1 MNHKERVRSALAR
14 QGYDRLP
21 VRYMGEP
28 VVTQALVAHLGA
40 TDYEALLDRLGVD
53 WRYVQPDYC
62 GPAPRTF
69 PDGSRELVWPDRG
82 WPVPTRYQDVA
93 YSQGVYTEST
103 WRPFEGVN
111 DPAELAQFDFPVPEW
126 LDYSQVRA
134 KCEAFPEHAIV
145 TGTPGV
151 LDFINGVAHSRGIER
166 VLMDIALE
174 DPVYL
179 ALLEKKE
186 AYHYAAVERTL
197 QAAGGLIDVVQTGED
212 LGTQLGLL
220 LRPAKFER
228 LFAARYQVFFDMV
241 HRYGARVM
249 MHSCGSV
256 RGLLPRLIDL
266 GLDILDV
273 VQVSAAR
280 MNLVELQAEFGRDLA
295 FCGTM
300 CVQAILPKMSTAQ
313 IAEEVALRR
322 QLFPDGGLILGPT
335 HAIQPD
341 TPLEN
346 ILTMYQSTGSLE
358 NIPGGK
364 HSL

>member
-1 MNHKERVRSALAR
+1 MSHKERVRSALAR
-14 QGYDRLP
+14 RGYDRLP

-28 VVTQALVAHLGA
+28 VVTDALIDHFGIG
-40 TDYEALLDRLGVD
+40 DYERLLEVLGVD

-82 WPVPTRYQDVA
+82 WPVPTRYLDVA
-93 YSQGVYTEST
+93 YSEGVYTESV
-103 WRPFEGVN
+103 WRPFEQIT
-111 DPAELAQFDFPVPEW
+111 DPAELERFHFPSADW
-126 LDYSQVRA
+126 LDYSRVRA
-134 KCEAFPEHAIV
+134 KCEENSQHAIV

-179 ALLEKKE
+179 ALLEKKND
-186 AYHYAAVERTL
+186 YHYAATERTL
-197 QAAGGLIDVVQTGED
+197 LAAGGLIDIVQTGED

-220 LRPAKFER
+220 LRPAKFDR
-228 LFAARYQVFFDMV
+228 LYAAKYRAFCDMV

-256 RGLLPRLIDL
+256 RGLIPRLIDL

-273 VQVSAAR
+273 VQVSAAH
-280 MNLVELQAEFGRDLA
+280 MDLIELAAEYGRDLA
-295 FCGTM
+295 LCGTM
-300 CVQAILPKMSTAQ
+300 CVQTMLPKMNAAQ
-313 IAEEVALRR
+313 IATAVAER
-322 QLFPDGGLILGPT
+322 QRLFPDGGLILGPT
-335 HAIQPD
+335 HSIQPD
-341 TPLEN
+341 APLEN
-346 ILTMYQSTGSLE
+346 ILAMYRSAGSLE
-358 NIPGGK
+358 DGHPTG
-364 HSL
+364 